1 MARRLHK
8 ELVMTRLLV
17 PSIALSLA
25 ALTPAVPAAPT
36 ERTVYVTV
44 TDAKR
49 APILDLTAADFAVKE
64 DGKTR
69 EITKAEIATSPL
81 RIAVIIDDNGT
92 GIFRPSAA
100 AFMQRLLG
108 KAEFSLSSVT
118 GQVMKLVD
126 YTGNASTLSE
136 GLGKIAVRA
145 ATNDGGQL
153 LSGIYEAAKE
163 IEEKKPAPAR
173 PVILALTVGG
183 EEHSPLPAHHVLD
196 QLRKSGAALYVVSV
210 AASAIRGTAAV
221 NNPAELL
228 GENMNKNE
236 VIGDG
241 PKQSG
246 GRHDEIVAAPG
257 IVQAV
262 QQLAEELASQYK
274 LTYVLPDGVKPDEKL
289 SVTTRRKG
297 AVLRAPT
304 RVPDK

>member
-1 MARRLHK
+1 
-8 ELVMTRLLV
+8 MTRLLV

-25 ALTPAVPAAPT
+25 AGLTPGVPVAPT

-49 APILDLTAADFAVKE
+49 APILDLTADDFTVKE

-69 EITKAEIATSPL
+69 EITKAEIASSPL
-81 RIAVIIDDNGT
+81 RIAVIVDDNGT

-126 YTGNASTLSE
+126 YTGNANILSE
-136 GLGKIAVRA
+136 GLAKIAVRA

-163 IEEKKPAPAR
+163 IETRKPAR
-173 PVILALTVGG
+173 PIILALTVGG

-196 QLRKSGAALYVVSV
+196 QLRKSAAGLYVVSV

-274 LTYVLPDGVKPDEKL
+274 LTYVLPDGVKPNEKL
-289 SVTTRRKG
+289 NVTTRRKG

>member
-1 MARRLHK
+1 
-8 ELVMTRLLV
+8 MTRMLV

-25 ALTPAVPAAPT
+25 AALTPGVPTAPT
-36 ERTVYVTV
+36 ERTVFVTV

-49 APILDLTAADFAVKE
+49 APILDLTAADFVVKE

-69 EITKAEIATSPL
+69 EISKAEIATSPL
-81 RIAVIIDDNGT
+81 RIAVIVDDNGT

-126 YTGNASTLSE
+126 YTGNANVLSE

-163 IEEKKPAPAR
+163 IEERKPVR

-210 AASAIRGTAAV
+210 AASALRGTAAV

-228 GENMNKNE
+228 NENMNKNE

-262 QQLAEELASQYK
+262 QQLAEELLSQYK
-274 LTYVLPDGVKPDEKL
+274 ITYVLPDGVKPDEKL
-289 SVTTRRKG
+289 SVTTKRKG
-297 AVLRAPT
+297 TLLRAPT
-304 RVPDK
+304 RIPDK

>member
-1 MARRLHK
+1 
-8 ELVMTRLLV
+8 MTRLLV

-25 ALTPAVPAAPT
+25 AALTPVAPDAPAAPT
-36 ERTVYVTV
+36 ERIVYVTV

-49 APILDLTAADFAVKE
+49 APILDLTAADFVVKE

-69 EITKAEIATSPL
+69 EVTKAEIATSPL

-92 GIFRPSAA
+92 GIFRTSAA

-126 YTGNASTLSE
+126 YTGNANALSE
-136 GLGKIAVRA
+136 ALGKIAVRA

-153 LSGIYEAAKE
+153 LSGLYEAAKE
-163 IEEKKPAPAR
+163 IEERKPAR
-173 PVILALTVGG
+173 PIILALTVGG

-196 QLRKSGAALYVVSV
+196 QLRKSGAGLYVVSV
-210 AASAIRGTAAV
+210 AASALRGTAAV

-262 QQLAEELASQYK
+262 QQLAEELVSQYK

-289 SVTTRRKG
+289 NVTTRRKG

>member
-25 ALTPAVPAAPT
+25 AGLTPAVPAAPT

-49 APILDLTAADFAVKE
+49 APILDLTADDFSIKE

-92 GIFRPSAA
+92 GIFRPSAG

-126 YTGNASTLSE
+126 YTGNANILSE
-136 GLGKIAVRA
+136 GLAKIAVRA

-163 IEEKKPAPAR
+163 IEAKKPAR

-196 QLRKSGAALYVVSV
+196 QLRKSGAGLYVVSV
-210 AASAIRGTAAV
+210 AASAIRSTAAV

-274 LTYVLPDGVKPDEKL
+274 LTYVLPDGVKPNEKL
-289 SVTTRRKG
+289 TVTTRRKG